1 MKLGKSGEY
10 RRSRQAATW
19 NVDDCHHGG
28 VEFEDG
34 KEKDVMMRV
43 VLLL

>member
-19 NVDDCHHGG
+19 NVDDCHHRE